1 MTVTQTSASPRVTLI
16 EEIVDLVFDFV
27 GRMGRHLDKS
37 AAEFELSP
45 PQALALL
52 RLGAPLPMHDLAE
65 RLRCDASN
73 ITGIVDRLEG
83 RGLVERQ
90 VDGADRRV
98 KNLVLTPAGKTL
110 LEQLKAR
117 LLREVPAIGSLPRT
131 DQRAL
136 RDLLRQAL
144 HSD

>member
-1 MTVTQTSASPRVTLI
+1 MTVTQTTSSPPVALI
-16 EEIVDLVFDFV
+16 EEIVELVFDFV
-27 GRMGRHLDKS
+27 SRMGRHLDTS
-37 AAEFELSP
+37 AAEFELSH

-52 RLGAPLPMHDLAE
+52 RLGTPLPMHDLAE

-73 ITGIVDRLEG
+73 ITGIVDRLEA
-83 RGLVERQ
+83 RGLVERK

-98 KNLVLTPAGKTL
+98 KNLVLTPGGRTL

-117 LLREVPAIGSLPRT
+117 LLQDVPGIGSLTGT

-144 HSD
+144 RDG

>member
-16 EEIVDLVFDFV
+16 EEIVELVFDFV

-52 RLGAPLPMHDLAE
+52 RLGTPLPMHDLAE

-117 LLREVPAIGSLPRT
+117 LLRDVPAIGSLSRT